1 MKCITAR
8 QTSSNHAPAMFSTN
22 FNKYILKI
30 QDDYDF
36 IKKFAKRRNGICG
49 VQMDDLTDLPYQTLK
64 HDIPDLFKKGEFE
77 KAMHLILKH
86 YGKNVTFGGVVLFR
100 YVRNRILM
108 IRVKKAKN
116 NHKLCFLLWI
126 KEQYERINK
135 TEEKFLYSPP
145 DAKLLQAGIRELDI
159 LEDYNLIDTLA
170 QGDILKWKKIRKMPY
185 SEVFNKQLKN
195 TIEGRINKRLV
206 EINKTK

>member
-1 MKCITAR
+1 
-8 QTSSNHAPAMFSTN
+8 MFSTS
-22 FNKYILKI
+22 FNKYVIQI

-49 VQMDDLTDLPYQTLK
+49 VAMDDITELPYQTLK

-77 KAMHLILKH
+77 KAMYLILKH
-86 YGKNVTFGGVVLFR
+86 YGKNVTFGK
-100 YVRNRILM
+100 
-108 IRVKKAKN
+108 VKRTKDTQ
-116 NHKLCFLLWI
+116 KLCFLLWI
-126 KEQYERINK
+126 KEQYEKINK
-135 TEEKFLYSPP
+135 MEEQFLYSPP

-170 QGDILKWKKIRKMPY
+170 HGDILKWKKIRKMPY

-206 EINKTK
+206 EINKQK

>member
-1 MKCITAR
+1 
-8 QTSSNHAPAMFSTN
+8 MFSTS
-22 FNKYILKI
+22 FNKYVLSI
-30 QDDYDF
+30 QKDYEF
-36 IKKFAKRRNGICG
+36 IKKFANRKNGLCG
-49 VQMDDLTDLPYQTLK
+49 VRMDDITELPYQTLK
-64 HDIPDLFKKGEFE
+64 HDIPDHFKKGEFE
-77 KAMHLILKH
+77 KAMHLILNH
-86 YGKNVTFGGVVLFR
+86 YGKNVTFGK
-100 YVRNRILM
+100 VR
-108 IRVKKAKN
+108 KSKN

-126 KEQYERINK
+126 KEQYEKIGK
-135 TEEKFLYSPP
+135 MEEQHLYSPP

-206 EINKTK
+206 EINKQK

>member
-8 QTSSNHAPAMFSTN
+8 QTSSNHAPAMFSTS
-22 FNKYILKI
+22 FNKYVLKI

-64 HDIPDLFKKGEFE
+64 HEIPDLFKKGEFE

-86 YGKNVTFGGVVLFR
+86 YGKNVTFGK
-100 YVRNRILM
+100 
-108 IRVKKAKN
+108 VKRTKN
-116 NHKLCFLLWI
+116 THKLCFLLWI

-206 EINKTK
+206 EINKQK